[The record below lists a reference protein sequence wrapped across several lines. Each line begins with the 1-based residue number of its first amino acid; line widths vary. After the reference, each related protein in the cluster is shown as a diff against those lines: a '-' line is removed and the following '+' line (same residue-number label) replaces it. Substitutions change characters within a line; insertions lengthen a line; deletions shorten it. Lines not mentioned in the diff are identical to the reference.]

1 MQCSIWL
8 SVHAQ
13 SRLKSLAGD
22 GERERDMEI
31 NRREKE
37 SERARQGGGGGGRE
51 GRGSIIL
58 GFHSYRKHHSHRL
71 EFIVDTMWEA
81 LTTGAICCSYSNLS
95 AVADK

>member
-37 SERARQGGGGGGRE
+37 SERARQGGGGGRE
-51 GRGSIIL
+51 GGSIIL

>member
-8 SVHAQ
+8 TVHAQ

-31 NRREKE
+31 NRRE
-37 SERARQGGGGGGRE
+37 RAREEEEGGG
-51 GRGSIIL
+51 GSIIL

>member
-8 SVHAQ
+8 TVHAQ

-31 NRREKE
+31 NRRER
-37 SERARQGGGGGGRE
+37 ERAREEEEGGRGE
-51 GRGSIIL
+51 GGSIIL

-81 LTTGAICCSYSNLS
+81 LTTGAICCSYGNLS